1 MKTTS
6 SKPKRASNQKLN
18 RPFLVGKR
26 IYLRPMEMTDL
37 DGPYFDWLND
47 YEVTRFLE
55 TGSFPTTTA
64 TLRHY
69 LKNIAKHP
77 NNVMLAIMEKRT
89 NRHVGNVKLG
99 NIHPLH
105 RNADIGIMV
114 GDKRVWGKGYGSEA
128 MELMLEYGFKRL
140 NLHKITLG
148 VYADHEGAVKAYKK
162 LGFTVE
168 GVLKEHLFRDGGF
181 RDKTVMGILK
191 SDYERSRRAGDGK
204 NNG

>member
-1 MKTTS
+1 
-6 SKPKRASNQKLN
+6 
-18 RPFLVGKR
+18 
-26 IYLRPMEMTDL
+26 MEITDL
-37 DGPYFDWLND
+37 DGPYFDWLNN

-64 TLRHY
+64 TLRNY
-69 LKNIAKHP
+69 LESIAKHP
-77 NNVMLAIMEKRT
+77 NNVMLAIIEKKT

-114 GDKRVWGKGYGSEA
+114 GDKSVWGKGYGSEA

-148 VYADHEGAVKAYKK
+148 VYADHDGAVRAYKK
-162 LGFTVE
+162 LGFAVE
-168 GVLKEHLFRDGGF
+168 GTLKEQLFRDGAF

-191 SDYERSRRAGDGK
+191 SDYVKSWSRGNAK
-204 NNG
+204 NG